1 MGLFDRM
8 SRVASANFNAL
19 IDKLDDPRKSIAL
32 TITEMEEQLRLA
44 RRDIVQGVA
53 SEKQLKKKVE
63 DLDVEA
69 LRWEQRAELAVKHGD
84 DDLAREALR
93 HKRRLTDDKNR
104 AEALRVQQ
112 RATALDLRADLER
125 MERTLSDVKAK
136 RGLLAAQVQQAR
148 AGGGV
153 EALGARS
160 GSDAFGEFRRMEDQ
174 IEGVETAIAA
184 EREVSEALQG
194 GAGGTR
200 RAQMSRDELEAR
212 FRALE
217 TNAGSAAPADDVDA
231 ELSALKSRIRIEPG

>member
-8 SRVASANFNAL
+8 SRAASANFNAL
-19 IDKLDDPRKSIAL
+19 LDKLDDPRKSIDL

-44 RRDIVQGVA
+44 RRDIVGGVA
-53 SEKQLKKKVE
+53 SEKQLLKKVE

-69 LRWEQRAELAVKHGD
+69 ERWEKRAELAVRHGD

-93 HKRRLTDDKNR
+93 HKRRLTEDKNR

-112 RATALDLRADLER
+112 RAAALELKGDLER
-125 MERTLSDVKAK
+125 MERALSDVKAK
-136 RGLLAAQVQQAR
+136 RGILAARVEQAR

-153 EALGARS
+153 EALGARA

-174 IEGVETAIAA
+174 IEGVDAAIAA
-184 EREVSEALQG
+184 EREVTEALQ
-194 GAGGTR
+194 AGPGP
-200 RAQMSRDELEAR
+200 AGMSRAEVEAR

-217 TNAGSAAPADDVDA
+217 ASAGLSAPADDVDA